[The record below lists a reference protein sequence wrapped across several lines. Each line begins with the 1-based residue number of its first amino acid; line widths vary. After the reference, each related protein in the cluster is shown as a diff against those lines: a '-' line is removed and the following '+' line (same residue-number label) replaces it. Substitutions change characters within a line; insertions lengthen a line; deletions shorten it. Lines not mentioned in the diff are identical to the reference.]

1 MDLLPLRRPLRAR
14 FPAIVVALAFSLWA
28 FIEVAEEVVEG
39 DSAAFD
45 RAILLA
51 LHAPGGAMIGP
62 GPAWLTPLARDVTA
76 LGGIPVLGLLVAFVA
91 VFLLLAGRR
100 WHALVVPLAPARG
113 VLASSGFRATFLPPR
128 PDDPRQTI
136 RTPVDPEVHFSPE
149 SLFEPVLNLRFF
161 SAVPNY
167 LTGAG
172 MLGTF
177 LGLVA
182 GIDLAQD
189 VLHPPHGGQP
199 SAGFGARQLVGALCR
214 EAALRLL
221 LRQAARGRG
230 CLGHAGPP
238 PL

>member
-14 FPAIVVALAFSLWA
+14 FPAIVVALAFASWA

-100 WHALVVPLAPARG
+100 WHALFVPLAAAGG
-113 VLASSGFRATFLPPR
+113 VLASAALKAAFGRPR
-128 PDDPRQTI
+128 PDLVPHGDH
-136 RTPVDPEVHFSPE
+136 VV
-149 SLFEPVLNLRFF
+149 
-161 SAVPNY
+161 SASFPSGHAMMAAVVY
-167 LTGAG
+167 LT
-172 MLGTF
+172 LGVLLAQVLTTRAQKAYVM
-177 LGLVA
+177 LVA
-182 GIDLAQD
+182 VFVTAAVGLSRVYLGVHWPTD
-189 VLHPPHGGQP
+189 VVAGWMAGAAWALGCWGCAELVRGGT
-199 SAGFGARQLVGALCR
+199 R
-214 EAALRLL
+214 
-221 LRQAARGRG
+221 
-230 CLGHAGPP
+230 
-238 PL
+238 